1 MMGIPAEDI
10 ERVIDDLE
18 TRIENLIPYRDQG
31 YVNSAIRA
39 YGHVINELRK
49 VLDDYGYHK

>member
-1 MMGIPAEDI
+1 MGIPAEDI

-18 TRIENLIPYRDQG
+18 TRIENLIPYRDQE

-49 VLDDYGYHK
+49 VLDDYGSN